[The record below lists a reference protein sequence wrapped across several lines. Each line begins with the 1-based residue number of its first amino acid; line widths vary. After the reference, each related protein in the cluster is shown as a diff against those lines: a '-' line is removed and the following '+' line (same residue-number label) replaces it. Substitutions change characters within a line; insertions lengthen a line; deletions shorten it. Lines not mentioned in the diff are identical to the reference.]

1 MYRPISAGKGKME
14 TKQQVGIGI
23 SLAVTTAICW
33 GALPIAMKEVLVVMD
48 PFTIVWYRFT
58 LAALGLGSILAIR
71 GRLPPVKM
79 FRQPRWLL
87 ILAIATAG
95 LLGTLSSSALRCSTS
110 ALRHRR

>member
-1 MYRPISAGKGKME
+1 ME

-58 LAALGLGSILAIR
+58 LAALGLGS
-71 GRLPPVKM
+71 
-79 FRQPRWLL
+79 
-87 ILAIATAG
+87 
-95 LLGTLSSSALRCSTS
+95 
-110 ALRHRR
+110 